1 MANPPI
7 KRRRLYSTERG
18 LSSSRTG
25 GRPEYF
31 RHEEVG
37 NLSLNT
43 RRLRLFRESD
53 QDSGNPGTD
62 GYSIS
67 AGRLALP
74 EQRRRSARSDG
85 KSSPGS
91 LQMLRIRVYQ
101 RCRLSGVWRIRR
113 VMAGLALLDPPY
125 LERVSASWRF
135 LSRFVLLIASCRD
148 GRRRPLPSELR
159 LRPERRERGSR
170 R

>member
-1 MANPPI
+1 M

-31 RHEEVG
+31 RPERRR
-37 NLSLNT
+37 NLPFNT
-43 RRLRLFRESD
+43 HRLRLFREFD

-62 GYSIS
+62 GYSIP

-85 KSSPGS
+85 KSSPDT
-91 LQMLRIRVYQ
+91 LQMLRYRVCR
-101 RCRLSGVWRIRR
+101 RCRLLWGCRFRR
-113 VMAGLALLDPPY
+113 AMVGLALLDPPNFY
-125 LERVSASWRF
+125 FSAVLHRKL
-135 LSRFVLLIASCRD
+135 LSPSEIPIAGCR
-148 GRRRPLPSELR
+148 GGMRRPLLSELR
-159 LRPERRERGSR
+159 LRPERRAPGFRP
-170 R
+170 